1 MKLKN
6 ACSALVIVLC
16 VSTALSA
23 QAQTLSVLYT
33 FTGGADG
40 GSPVGGLIRDAEGN
54 LYGTTCCD
62 GAHGAGTVFMLDT
75 GGNETVLYSFTGGA
89 DGDQPYASLI
99 RDAKGNIYGTTFF
112 GGGSAACNGGCGVVF
127 KLDTSG
133 EETVLHA
140 FTGTGGDGANPY
152 DGLVQ
157 DAQGDLYGTTVS
169 GGGSSA
175 CSGGCGVVF
184 GVNTA
189 GKERV
194 LYRFGEGADGAGPYA
209 GLVQDAK
216 GNLYGT
222 TQYGGTFG
230 AGTVFMLDKTRKE
243 TVLYSFSGGTDGRL
257 PLLGYLVRD
266 AYGNLYGTT
275 QFGGTYGA
283 GTVFKLDNAHRETVL
298 HSFSGGLDG
307 SYPYAGLVRDAEG
320 NLYGTTNQGG
330 SSGYGTVF
338 KLDRAGNETLLH
350 TFTGTGGDGG
360 YPFDDLVRSANGNLY
375 GTTFSGGANANV
387 CFDNGC
393 GIVFML
399 TP

>member
-1 MKLKN
+1 
-6 ACSALVIVLC
+6 
-16 VSTALSA
+16 
-23 QAQTLSVLYT
+23 
-33 FTGGADG
+33 
-40 GSPVGGLIRDAEGN
+40 
-54 LYGTTCCD
+54 
-62 GAHGAGTVFMLDT
+62 MLDT

-175 CSGGCGVVF
+175 YSGGCGVVF

-209 GLVQDAK
+209 GLVMDAK

-298 HSFSGGLDG
+298 HSFSGGTDG

-350 TFTGTGGDGG
+350 TFTGTGGDGA

>member
-189 GKERV
+189 GKEKDYSLRTFWGENQAVDVMPKEVCAVTDAQGQFEFPSVPPDV
-194 LYRFGEGADGAGPYA
+194 LCRLFLEHPDYATLSLFTSTAANPPATQSEGHP
-209 GLVQDAK
+209 VVK
-216 GNLYGT
+216 
-222 TQYGGTFG
+222 
-230 AGTVFMLDKTRKE
+230 
-243 TVLYSFSGGTDGRL
+243 L
-257 PLLGYLVRD
+257 PLSL
-266 AYGNLYGTT
+266 T
-275 QFGGTYGA
+275 
-283 GTVFKLDNAHRETVL
+283 L
-298 HSFSGGLDG
+298 HSVRKIKVQVRSKQDDKPLAGVRIVGVTLLPRSGSPEERGLPCIKAI
-307 SYPYAGLVRDAEG
+307 SSRS
-320 NLYGTTNQGG
+320 TIG
-330 SSGYGTVF
+330 SSPRGHST
-338 KLDRAGNETLLH
+338 A
-350 TFTGTGGDGG
+350 
-360 YPFDDLVRSANGNLY
+360 
-375 GTTFSGGANANV
+375 
-387 CFDNGC
+387 C
-393 GIVFML
+393 
-399 TP
+399 